1 MSKKEWYTPSAN
13 GDGRIYNCMYTPDSI
28 MPKAIM
34 VIVHGMSGHSGQY
47 TSFCEE
53 LNKKGYVAS
62 AIDLQG
68 HGRSQN
74 IPGYFGKNGWYY
86 MQNDLRRHIKM
97 VRDAFPDLPIFLFG
111 HSMGSF
117 MVRSYVV
124 RFTDDVDAMIISGTA
139 GHSPAVYG
147 VIAYIKLKMMIRGDK
162 YVAKSIGRAMVKRYL
177 KRVENP
183 VNYYAWCSTDEERC
197 IEHANDPLNVL
208 FTTNGYYELYNAAS
222 KLRPDRWAV
231 NVPNIPI
238 YIFSGSEDP
247 VGNYGKGPQ
256 EVNDWLV
263 KTGHDTSLHIYEGY
277 RHEMLWDKN
286 CEEVKH
292 TLYEWMDDKLPFMNQ
307 EHNERVKRIES
318 YLNLE
323 EADKN
328 AIANSEIILS

>member
-13 GDGRIYNCMYTPDSI
+13 GDGKIYNVMYTPDN
-28 MPKAIM
+28 MAPKAIM
-34 VIVHGMSGHSGQY
+34 VIVHGMAGHSGQY

-53 LNKKGYVAS
+53 LNNEGYVAS

-74 IPGYFGKNGWYY
+74 HPGYFGKDGWHY

-117 MVRSYVV
+117 MIRSYVV
-124 RFTDDVDAMIISGTA
+124 RFTDDVDALIISGTA
-139 GHSPAVYG
+139 GHNPAVYG
-147 VIAYIKLKMMIRGDK
+147 VIAYIKLKMLIQGGDH
-162 YVAKSIGRAMVKRYL
+162 VAMSIGRAMVKRYL
-177 KRVENP
+177 RKVKDP
-183 VNYYAWCSTDEERC
+183 VNVYAWCSTDEKCC
-197 IEHANDPLNVL
+197 IEHAEDPYRVFFTLNA
-208 FTTNGYYELYNAAS
+208 YYELYNSAS
-222 KLRPDRWAV
+222 KLRPDRWAE
-231 NVPNIPI
+231 NVPKIPI

-247 VGNYGKGPQ
+247 VGDYGKGPK

-292 TLYEWMDDKLPFMNQ
+292 TLYEWMEGKLPDMIKK
-307 EHNERVKRIES
+307 HDERVKRTDS
-318 YLNLE
+318 YLNLDDQDLK
-323 EADKN
+323 AV
-328 AIANSEIILS
+328 SESKVISN